1 MKLYTIEFTDEF
13 NDIGLTQVEIQQD
26 FIYELLV
33 LPVDKILF
41 DKK

>member
-13 NDIGLTQVEIQQD
+13 KDTGLTQVETQQD

-33 LPVDKILF
+33 LPVE
-41 DKK
+41 

>member
-1 MKLYTIEFTDEF
+1 MKFCTIEFTDEF

-33 LPVDKILF
+33 LPVE
-41 DKK
+41 